1 MAQTAVVD
9 ADTGLSHQELARRHG
24 LTAAGRLPSLLEY
37 SRHLWSYRHFIA
49 AFANAKVTASLGS
62 TRLGVVWQVLTPLIN
77 AGVYYVIF
85 GLLIKTGSGRIE
97 NFVAYLCAGVFIFGF
112 TQSVVQAGAQAITG
126 NMGLIRALHFPR
138 ASLPI
143 AIALV
148 EVRNMV
154 ASIVVLLSIMLLTGE
169 PLTFQWLMIFPVL
182 LLQIIFNAGLALFVS
197 RLGAK
202 VHDIRQ
208 LIPYI
213 MRIWMYGSAILYPVS
228 FFAERVHGWQLAVVE
243 ANPLL
248 IFIELTR
255 HSLMEGITLAGPPG
269 RLWIEAVIWTLLVG
283 IGGYVYF
290 WRGEKGYGR
299 G

>member
-1 MAQTAVVD
+1 MAQTAVAD
-9 ADTGLSHQELARRHG
+9 ADTGLARKELARRHG
-24 LTAAGRLPSLLEY
+24 LTAAGRLPSLPEY
-37 SRHLWSYRHFIA
+37 TRHLWSYRHFIA

-85 GLLIKTGSGRIE
+85 GLLINTSKNIE

-112 TQSVVQAGAQAITG
+112 TQSVVQAGAQAITA

-143 AIALV
+143 AISLV
-148 EVRNMV
+148 EVRNLV
-154 ASIVVLLSIMLLTGE
+154 ASMVVLLSIMLITGE
-169 PLTFQWLMIFPVL
+169 PLTVEWLMIFPVL
-182 LLQIIFNAGLALFVS
+182 LLQTIFNAGLALLVS

-213 MRIWMYGSAILYPVS
+213 MRIWMYGSAILYPVT
-228 FFAERVHGWQLAVVE
+228 FFAERLHGWQLALVE
-243 ANPLL
+243 ANPML
-248 IFIELTR
+248 IFIELIR
-255 HSLMEGITLAGPPG
+255 HSLMEGIPLAGPPG
-269 RLWIEAVIWTLLVG
+269 RLWIEAVIWTTVVG

>member
-1 MAQTAVVD
+1 MAQTAVAD
-9 ADTGLSHQELARRHG
+9 ADTGLAHKELARRHG
-24 LTAAGRLPSLLEY
+24 LTAAGRLPSLPEY
-37 SRHLWSYRHFIA
+37 TRHLWSYRHFIA

-85 GLLIKTGSGRIE
+85 GLLIDTGDEVE

-112 TQSVVQAGAQAITG
+112 TQSVVQAGAQAITA

-143 AIALV
+143 AISLV
-148 EVRNMV
+148 EVRNLV
-154 ASIVVLLSIMLLTGE
+154 ASMVVLLSIMLITGE
-169 PLTFQWLMIFPVL
+169 PLTVEWLMIFPVL
-182 LLQIIFNAGLALFVS
+182 LLQTIFNVGLALFVS

-213 MRIWMYGSAILYPVS
+213 MRIWMYGSAILYPVT
-228 FFAERVHGWQLAVVE
+228 FFAERLHGWKLAVVE
-243 ANPLL
+243 ANPML
-248 IFIELTR
+248 IFIELIR

-269 RLWIEAVIWTLLVG
+269 RLWIEAVIWTVVVG

>member
-1 MAQTAVVD
+1 MAQTAVAD
-9 ADTGLSHQELARRHG
+9 ADTGLAHKELARRHG
-24 LTAAGRLPSLLEY
+24 LTAAGRLPSLPEY
-37 SRHLWSYRHFIA
+37 TRHLWSYRHFIA

-85 GLLIKTGSGRIE
+85 GLLINTGNKVE

-112 TQSVVQAGAQAITG
+112 TQSVVQAGAQAITA

-143 AIALV
+143 AISLV
-148 EVRNMV
+148 EVRNLV
-154 ASIVVLLSIMLLTGE
+154 ASMVVLLSIMLFTGE
-169 PLTFQWLMIFPVL
+169 PLTVEWLMIFPVL
-182 LLQIIFNAGLALFVS
+182 LLQTIFNVGLALFVS

-213 MRIWMYGSAILYPVS
+213 MRIWMYGSAILYPVT
-228 FFAERVHGWQLAVVE
+228 FFAERLHGWQLALVE
-243 ANPLL
+243 ANPML
-248 IFIELTR
+248 IFIELIR
-255 HSLMEGITLAGPPG
+255 HSLMEGITLAEPPG
-269 RLWIEAVIWTLLVG
+269 RLWIEAVIWTVVVG

>member
-1 MAQTAVVD
+1 MAQTAVAD

-24 LTAAGRLPSLLEY
+24 LTAAGRLPSLPEY

-85 GLLIKTGSGRIE
+85 GLLINTSKDVD

-112 TQSVVQAGAQAITG
+112 TQSVVQAGTQAITA

-143 AIALV
+143 AISLV

-154 ASIVVLLSIMLLTGE
+154 ASMIVLLSIMLITGE
-169 PLTFQWLMIFPVL
+169 PLTVEWLMIFPVL
-182 LLQIIFNAGLALFVS
+182 LLQTIFNTGLALFVS

-213 MRIWMYGSAILYPVS
+213 MRIWMYGSAILYPVT
-228 FFAERVHGWQLAVVE
+228 FFAERVHGWQLALVE

-248 IFIELTR
+248 IFIELIR
-255 HSLMEGITLAGPPG
+255 HSLMEDITLAGPP
-269 RLWIEAVIWTLLVG
+269 RQLWIEAVIWTVVVG